1 MSSVREQSLIDLS
14 KTLLPTNFVAKETD
28 DKLLAYLNMALAD
41 VNLYTPA
48 TAYTLDNMPD
58 SWTYIVIFGGTLFA
72 NLFLMLNYSLK
83 DFSYS
88 DYGLTLNIDRHGKLS
103 SVHEKQVAAYS
114 RMCWNAKK
122 YEAMQL
128 QPAGLGQPRF
138 QSQIGQFLKVCIA
151 GSTLIRLADNT
162 IETIESLY
170 NQNRKDFLV
179 YSIDDKKNIVTRKA
193 EYVAFNGVSD
203 TLKISL
209 NTGDILECTPEHLI
223 LTNNTGYIEAKQ
235 LKIGQPLVSAT
246 GERFITSIEKGDKCP
261 VYDIVNVD
269 KYNNFALAS
278 GIFVHNCFGTTFPSS
293 NFH

>member
-1 MSSVREQSLIDLS
+1 MSSAREQSLIDLS

-28 DKLLAYLNMALAD
+28 AKLLAYLNMALAD

-48 TAYTLDNMPD
+48 TNYTLDNMPD
-58 SWTYIVIFGGTLFA
+58 NWTYIVIFGGTLFA
-72 NLFLMLNYSLK
+72 NLFLMVNYSLK

-88 DYGLTLNIDRHGKLS
+88 DYGLSLNIDRHGKLS

-151 GSTLIRLADNT
+151 GSTLIKLADNT
-162 IETIESLY
+162 IETIEALY
-170 NQNRKDFLV
+170 KQNRKDFPV
-179 YSIDDKKNIVTRKA
+179 YSIDDKKNIVTCKA
-193 EYVAFNGVSD
+193 EYVAFNGIYD
-203 TLKISL
+203 TLKITL

-223 LTNNTGYIEAKQ
+223 LMKSGEYVMAKQ
-235 LKIGQPLVSAT
+235 LKPKDLLMSFEKDLSVST
-246 GERFITSIEKGDKCP
+246 VEDVGRHD
-261 VYDIVNVD
+261 VYDLVNVGE
-269 KYNNFALAS
+269 YNNFALAS